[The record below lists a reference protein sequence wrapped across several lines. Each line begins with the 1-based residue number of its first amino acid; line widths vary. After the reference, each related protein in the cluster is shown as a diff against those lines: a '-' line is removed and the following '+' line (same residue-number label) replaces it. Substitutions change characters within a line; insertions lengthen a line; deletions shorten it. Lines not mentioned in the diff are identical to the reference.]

1 MASGLGK
8 RFGSN
13 KLMADFNGKPMV
25 YRILSATDDAL
36 FAARIVVTRSGE
48 VEAFCRE
55 RKIPVLLHA
64 MPYRNHTVLLGLS
77 ALLKEYPE
85 LAGCMFALGD
95 QPLLTKETLE
105 AMVITFSQYYQTASP
120 IFRLAAIAEDDSI
133 IPGNPILFGNRYFE
147 ELLTLPDNH
156 GGNVLLKKYPDVVR
170 YFPAGDPLELA
181 DADTPAELEQLKKA
195 EFNR

>member
-55 RKIPVLLHA
+55 RKIPD
-64 MPYRNHTVLLGLS
+64 RKS
-77 ALLKEYPE
+77 
-85 LAGCMFALGD
+85 
-95 QPLLTKETLE
+95 
-105 AMVITFSQYYQTASP
+105 
-120 IFRLAAIAEDDSI
+120 
-133 IPGNPILFGNRYFE
+133 
-147 ELLTLPDNH
+147 
-156 GGNVLLKKYPDVVR
+156 VV
-170 YFPAGDPLELA
+170 
-181 DADTPAELEQLKKA
+181 
-195 EFNR
+195 

>member
-1 MASGLGK
+1 M
-8 RFGSN
+8 
-13 KLMADFNGKPMV
+13 
-25 YRILSATDDAL
+25 
-36 FAARIVVTRSGE
+36 TRSRE

-120 IFRLAAIAEDDSI
+120 IFRLGSY
-133 IPGNPILFGNRYFE
+133 R
-147 ELLTLPDNH
+147 
-156 GGNVLLKKYPDVVR
+156 
-170 YFPAGDPLELA
+170 
-181 DADTPAELEQLKKA
+181 
-195 EFNR
+195 

>member
-1 MASGLGK
+1 MK
-8 RFGSN
+8 
-13 KLMADFNGKPMV
+13 K
-25 YRILSATDDAL
+25 
-36 FAARIVVTRSGE
+36 
-48 VEAFCRE
+48 
-55 RKIPVLLHA
+55 
-64 MPYRNHTVLLGLS
+64 
-77 ALLKEYPE
+77 YPE